1 MPQAQTWDAVLTK
14 DRVSPQTKDF
24 IRLLKRCCRNS
35 LNQAVCATIKLAWAN
50 RKDQRIILDG
60 AAPGEQQQSIFDAP
74 MYGVCSSVR
83 NPRCAS
89 PKEPHQHIFLPFV
102 SQKLLLDTK
111 VDGHQAPRYT
121 CSPPLQGFDGPLWSA
136 IGYLCSAV
144 QVSVDAAGSKV
155 IKVTRGEMLDKE
167 TIFVAGLQLLQYDD
181 NTVVNEDVH
190 KIWQLFPGLEPM
202 RNASDASLVVW
213 SPDTGLRVLVSQ
225 HH

>member
-1 MPQAQTWDAVLTK
+1 MK
-14 DRVSPQTKDF
+14 
-24 IRLLKRCCRNS
+24 LLKRCCKKS
-35 LNQAVCATIKLAWAN
+35 IHQAESTIKLAWADH
-50 RKDQRIILDG
+50 RDRRIIVDG
-60 AAPGEQQQSIFDAP
+60 GAKRGQQQGIFDIP
-74 MYGVCSSVR
+74 LYGLCSSVR
-83 NPRCAS
+83 NPLCAS

-102 SQKLLLDTK
+102 SQKLLDTK
-111 VDGHQAPRYT
+111 VDGEAEPLVPRYS

>member
-1 MPQAQTWDAVLTK
+1 MPQAEKKDWQEDILTK
-14 DRVSPQTKDF
+14 DQDF
-24 IRLLKRCCRNS
+24 MKLLKRCCKKS
-35 LNQAVCATIKLAWAN
+35 LHQAESTIKLAWVDH
-50 RKDQRIILDG
+50 RDRRIIVDG
-60 AAPGEQQQSIFDAP
+60 GAKRGQQQGIFDIP
-74 MYGVCSSVR
+74 LYGLCSSVR
-83 NPRCAS
+83 NPLCAS

-102 SQKLLLDTK
+102 SQKLLDTK
-111 VDGHQAPRYT
+111 VDGEAEPLVPRYS